1 MNKINYQRVMEEEIE
16 KIKAAGTTPS
26 LLLHSCCGPCSSYVL
41 ECVARFFSV
50 TLFYYNPN
58 IYPEKEYI
66 HRLNEQIKLINAM
79 PSKNKISLMES
90 EYDHKSF
97 LTAVK
102 GLEKEKEGGKRC
114 TECFKLRLTE
124 SAKKAKEYGFDYF
137 STTLTVS
144 PHKNSQLLNEL
155 GKEISNRYSVKYLYS
170 DFKKKEGYKRSVQ
183 LAKQYEL
190 YRQNYCGCEFSV
202 WWEDEK

>member
-90 EYDHKSF
+90 EYDHGSF

>member
-90 EYDHKSF
+90 EYDHESF

>member
-16 KIKAAGTTPS
+16 KIKASGTTPS

-90 EYDHKSF
+90 EYDHGSF

-144 PHKNSQLLNEL
+144 PHKNSQLLNV
-155 GKEISNRYSVKYLYS
+155 YVM
-170 DFKKKEGYKRSVQ
+170 
-183 LAKQYEL
+183 LAWL
-190 YRQNYCGCEFSV
+190 I
-202 WWEDEK
+202 

>member
-1 MNKINYQRVMEEEIE
+1 MEEEIE
-16 KIKAAGTTPS
+16 KIKASGTTPS

-90 EYDHKSF
+90 EYDHESF

>member
-1 MNKINYQRVMEEEIE
+1 MVNDILNILDSANTKLSNE
-16 KIKAAGTTPS
+16 KIAAMLGKN
-26 LLLHSCCGPCSSYVL
+26 
-41 ECVARFFSV
+41 EAEVAD
-50 TLFYYNPN
+50 
-58 IYPEKEYI
+58 II
-66 HRLNEQIKLINAM
+66 
-79 PSKNKISLMES
+79 
-90 EYDHKSF
+90 
-97 LTAVK
+97 K